1 MRLHRDRI
9 ILAKTLR
16 KYVRLGLAD
25 KKLGEYEKISII
37 KGFARTD
44 SEFYDLVAVSDMI
57 KVIYATGREEDLRA
71 FLALYTEKRM
81 RILTH
86 KNDVSAGALRFALK
100 NHLDVRTVYRRA
112 AYIEALYL
120 KIRRNYKNAGS

>member
-37 KGFARTD
+37 KGHLKMSFFF
-44 SEFYDLVAVSDMI
+44 S
-57 KVIYATGREEDLRA
+57 IY
-71 FLALYTEKRM
+71 
-81 RILTH
+81 
-86 KNDVSAGALRFALK
+86 
-100 NHLDVRTVYRRA
+100 TVQ
-112 AYIEALYL
+112 LWL
-120 KIRRNYKNAGS
+120 PPV